1 MIFNFETSGIFT
13 NSRHE
18 FLHLKLFVHN
28 DLLHTNSLASQI
40 KNHSA
45 KIKPHPTTDSI
56 GQITW
61 PSFKINSK
69 SISSFPKLVELK
81 IEIWVDTIQPENLQ
95 YLDEIQLVGNN
106 CHGPEHQIVK
116 QKYLGTGYFK
126 IIHGS
131 NSQGSLAVKLTDE
144 KTKFS
149 RTIDDSYID
158 IKITEE

>member
-13 NSRHE
+13 NFRHE

-40 KNHSA
+40 KNHSVR
-45 KIKPHPTTDSI
+45 PHPTTDST

-95 YLDEIQLVGNN
+95 YLDEIQLVGNS
-106 CHGPEHQIVK
+106 HSHEHQIVK